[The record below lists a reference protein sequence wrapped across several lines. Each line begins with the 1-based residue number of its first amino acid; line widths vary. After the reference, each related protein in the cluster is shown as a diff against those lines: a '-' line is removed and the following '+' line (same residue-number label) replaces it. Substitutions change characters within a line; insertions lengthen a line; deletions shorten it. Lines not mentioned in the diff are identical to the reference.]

1 MQPCFLLYSSGIF
14 SSPKLN
20 GLFLYEG
27 NAALLR
33 GNLTLVSSTISRNL
47 EPRFSA
53 CWRGR
58 CERGWNIVD
67 LPFNSAM
74 AGLNCFIVF
83 FFNLLFYCSSLRFGD
98 QYLKLQGVKV
108 DDLWYNELALAV
120 MTVIIMGFAYIALRL
135 IKKEK

>member
-1 MQPCFLLYSSGIF
+1 
-14 SSPKLN
+14 
-20 GLFLYEG
+20 
-27 NAALLR
+27 
-33 GNLTLVSSTISRNL
+33 
-47 EPRFSA
+47 
-53 CWRGR
+53 
-58 CERGWNIVD
+58 
-67 LPFNSAM
+67 M

-83 FFNLLFYCSSLRFGD
+83 FFNLLFYYSSLRFGD